1 MSTSDVNP
9 DGVNPLEDTESE
21 AALAYAEER
30 RENIRKF
37 VRTNPDYYIKNFDKI
52 GASARFTATFN
63 LMAGIFGPVWYGARG
78 LWTWAL
84 PFLILETLA
93 YVQIARGLF
102 GDLAADA
109 MARIASIEGTLELR
123 RQQLEAAIESNSDK
137 VDVYQRTVDSLEANI
152 GGIRAEAEALA
163 AEGPSIVLWGLVLLL
178 VIKTIQS
185 VVANWALE
193 TRFSEWLSD
202 RSIRSAMPVSEIVF
216 SAIFMALIVTAAM
229 MHYSFPGR
237 FSLLSHFPTDP
248 NIRLTGITWV
258 EDFIA
263 FCVRNS
269 EAFFEGLTIGIRALL
284 DALEVIL
291 VQTPWIVIASLI
303 ILLTWLTAGI
313 RTAIYSGAFLAY
325 MGLLGFWEAAMTTLA
340 LLGTAA
346 CLSIV
351 IGIPLG
357 MFAAR
362 RPRFYA
368 FIQPIM
374 DFMQTMPAFVFMVPV
389 IAFFGVGKP
398 AAVIVTM
405 IFGGTPVVRLT
416 VLGLRGVP
424 ESVREAAISF
434 GANKWYLLTKV
445 DLPLASPSI
454 RAGINQTIMLS
465 LAMVVV
471 ASLIGAKGLGED
483 VLEALQYANVGQGIL
498 AGFAILF
505 CAMILDRIVQG
516 QRK

>member
-1 MSTSDVNP
+1 MTTAP
-9 DGVNPLEDTESE
+9 QNPLEATDTE
-21 AALAYAEER
+21 AARAYAAA
-30 RENIRKF
+30 REQNIATF
-37 VRTNPDYYIKNFDKI
+37 VRTNPAYYVAQFNRI
-52 GASARFTATFN
+52 GASARFTATLN
-63 LMAGIFGPVWYGARG
+63 IMAGIFGPIWFGARG

-84 PFLILETLA
+84 PFLIIETLGF
-93 YVQIARGLF
+93 VQIARGLF

-123 RQQLEAAIESNSDK
+123 RRQLAAAIEAKSDK
-137 VDVYQRTVDSLEANI
+137 AEVYQRTVDSLEANI
-152 GGIRAEAEALA
+152 GGIRAEAVALSEQGSTIA
-163 AEGPSIVLWGLVLLL
+163 LTGIVIL
-178 VIKTIQS
+178 IIAKIAQA

-193 TRFSEWLSD
+193 ARFSDWISD
-202 RSIRSAMPVSEIVF
+202 RSIRASMPVSHI
-216 SAIFMALIVTAAM
+216 IFAAAFMVLIVIAAM
-229 MHYSFPGR
+229 LHYSFPGQ
-237 FSLLSHFPTDP
+237 FALLSGFPTDP
-248 NIRLTGITWV
+248 DIRLTSIDWV
-258 EDFIA
+258 EAFFA
-263 FCVRNS
+263 FCVTNG
-269 EAFFEGLTIGIRALL
+269 EAVFDFITSGIRLIL
-284 DALEVIL
+284 DALEL
-291 VQTPWIVIASLI
+291 VFVSTPWIVIASLI
-303 ILLTWLTAGI
+303 VLLTWLTAGI
-313 RTAIYSGAFLAY
+313 RTAIYSAAFLAY
-325 MGLLGFWEAAMTTLA
+325 MGLLGFWDKAMTTLA

-346 CLSIV
+346 CLSIA

-374 DFMQTMPAFVFMVPV
+374 DFMQTMPAFVFMIPV
-389 IAFFGVGKP
+389 IAFFGTGKP
-398 AAVIVTM
+398 AAVVTTM

-424 ESVREAAISF
+424 ESVREAAIAF
-434 GANKWYLLTKV
+434 GANKWYLLTRV

>member
-1 MSTSDVNP
+1 MSEDL
-9 DGVNPLEDTESE
+9 GVNPLEDTESE
-21 AALAYAEER
+21 AAQAYAEER
-30 RENIRKF
+30 RENIRTF
-37 VRTNPDYYIKNFDKI
+37 VRTSPDYYIRNFDKI

-63 LMAGIFGPVWYGARG
+63 VMAGLFGPIWFGARG
-78 LWTWAL
+78 LWSWAL
-84 PFLILETLA
+84 AFLVVEAIGF
-93 YVQIARGLF
+93 VQIARGLF
-102 GDLAADA
+102 GDLGADA
-109 MARIASIEGTLELR
+109 LARVTSIEGTLDLR
-123 RQQLEAAIESNSDK
+123 YQQLAAAQESGSDRAAAI
-137 VDVYQRTVDSLEANI
+137 QRQIEGLEANI
-152 GGIRAEAEALA
+152 EGFRAEAELLA
-163 AEGPSIVLWGLVLLL
+163 AQGPSIALTGVAILL
-178 VIKTIQS
+178 VAKLIQA
-185 VVANWALE
+185 VAANWALE
-193 TRFSEWLSD
+193 ARFSDWLSD
-202 RSIRSAMPVSEIVF
+202 RTIRSGMPVSQIVF
-216 SAIFMALIVTAAM
+216 SAGFMILLVATAM
-229 MHYSFPGR
+229 VHYSFPGR
-237 FSLLSHFPTDP
+237 FSFLSEFPTD
-248 NIRLTGITWV
+248 NSIRLASIDSV
-258 EDFIA
+258 EAFIA
-263 FCVRNS
+263 WCVANS
-269 EAFFEGLTIGIRALL
+269 VAFFDGLTAAIRWLL
-284 DALEVIL
+284 DAMEVAL
-291 VQTPWIVIASLI
+291 VQTPWIVVAALI
-303 ILLTWLTAGI
+303 VLLTWLTAGL
-313 RTAIYSGAFLAY
+313 RMAIWSGAFLAY
-325 MGLLGFWEAAMTTLA
+325 MGLLGFWEKAMTTLA

-346 CLSIV
+346 LLSIV

-357 MFAAR
+357 MFSAR

-368 FIQPIM
+368 VIQPIM

>member
-1 MSTSDVNP
+1 MKDE
-9 DGVNPLEDTESE
+9 GINPLEDTESD
-21 AALAYAEER
+21 AAIAYAEER
-30 RENIRKF
+30 KQNIRTF
-37 VRTNPDYYIKNFDKI
+37 VRTSPDYYIANFDKV
-52 GASARFTATFN
+52 GASARFTPTFN
-63 LMAGIFGPVWYGARG
+63 FFAGLFGPIWFGARG
-78 LWTWAL
+78 LWSWAL
-84 PFLILETLA
+84 SFLVIEA
-93 YVQIARGLF
+93 IAFVQIARGLF

-123 RQQLEAAIESNSDK
+123 RRQLAAAIENNSDR
-137 VDVYQRTVDSLEANI
+137 VDAFQRAVDGLEANI
-152 GGIRAEAEALA
+152 GGIKAEAQALA
-163 AEGPSIVLWGLVLLL
+163 EQGPTIALSGLVILLL
-178 VIKTIQS
+178 AKLVQA
-185 VVANWALE
+185 VVANFALE
-193 TRFSEWLSD
+193 ARFSDWLSD
-202 RSIRSAMPVSEIVF
+202 RSIRSGMPVSQIVF
-216 SAIFMALIVTAAM
+216 SAVFMVSLVAVAM
-229 MHYSFPGR
+229 VHYSFPGR
-237 FSLLSHFPTDP
+237 FELLGSFPTDP
-248 NIRLTGITWV
+248 DIRLVSIDGV
-258 EDFIA
+258 
-263 FCVRNS
+263 
-269 EAFFEGLTIGIRALL
+269 EAFFNWAVVNGDALFDGITYGIRLIL
-284 DALEVIL
+284 DALELIFVN
-291 VQTPWIVIASLI
+291 TPWIVIASLI
-303 ILLTWLTAGI
+303 ILLTWLTAGV
-313 RTAIYSGAFLAY
+313 RMAIYSGAFLSY
-325 MGLLGFWEAAMTTLA
+325 MGLLGFWEKAMTTLA

-362 RPRFYA
+362 RPRFYS

-374 DFMQTMPAFVFMVPV
+374 DFMQTMPAFVFMIPV
-389 IAFFGVGKP
+389 IAFFGTGKP
-398 AAVIVTM
+398 AAVVTTM

-498 AGFAILF
+498 AGFSILF

>member
-1 MSTSDVNP
+1 MT
-9 DGVNPLEDTESE
+9 GATENPLDAKDTE
-21 AALAYAEER
+21 AAIAYAKQR
-30 RENIRKF
+30 RDNIRTF
-37 VRTNPDYYIKNFDKI
+37 VRTSPDYYISQFDKI
-52 GASARFTATFN
+52 GESARFTPTFN
-63 LMAGIFGPVWYGARG
+63 AMAGLFGPVWFGARG
-78 LWTWAL
+78 LWSWAL

-93 YVQIARGLF
+93 LVQIARGLF

-109 MARIASIEGTLELR
+109 FKRIASIEGTLDLR
-123 RQQLEAAIESNSDK
+123 RQQLAAAIETGSDK
-137 VDVYQRTVDSLEANI
+137 VDIYQRTVDSLEAAI
-152 GGIRAEAEALA
+152 GGIRDEATALS
-163 AEGPSIVLWGLVLLL
+163 EQGMSIALTGLVLLI
-178 VIKTIQS
+178 VAKAVQAT
-185 VVANWALE
+185 VANWALE
-193 TRFSEWLSD
+193 GRFSEWLSE
-202 RSIRSAMPVSEIVF
+202 RSIRSGLPVQEIAF
-216 SAIFMALIVTAAM
+216 SAVFMVLIVVVAM
-229 MHYSFPGR
+229 VHYSFPGR
-237 FSLLSHFPTDP
+237 YTLLSEFPTDP
-248 NIRLTGITWV
+248 DIRLTSIAWV
-258 EDFIA
+258 EEFIA

-269 EAFFEGLTIGIRALL
+269 EAFFDGLTILIRSIL
-284 DALEVIL
+284 DALEIIL

-303 ILLTWLTAGI
+303 VLLTWLTAGI
-313 RTAIYSGAFLAY
+313 RTAIWSGAFLAY

-346 CLSIV
+346 CLSIA

-424 ESVREAAISF
+424 ESVREAAIAF
-434 GANKWYLLTKV
+434 GANKWYLLTRV